1 MSHPNILSRVKAE
14 IAKTIIGNEDLVE
27 HLLIALLARGHVLL
41 IGPPGMAKTTLVHS
55 FADSLHLPFNRIQFT
70 PDLMPSDILGT
81 EILQENKST
90 GQRELTFI
98 KGPIF
103 TQILLADEINRTP
116 PKTQAALLQAMQE
129 KTVTLFGRTEKL
141 AEPFMVLATQNP
153 IELEGT
159 YPLPEAQLDR
169 FLFSLYLDYP
179 SYENELE
186 IVKRHST
193 TLKEKVEQV
202 LTGEAILDLQNAV
215 SNMTVSDHVYEK
227 AVRLARATRPDA
239 ATGSQEA
246 SKALDPVRRY
256 VKWGAGPRAAQYLVL
271 AAKAKALLAG
281 RPTPIESDVTSL
293 FKAAMNHRIQL
304 NFQAEAEGVSVDS
317 ILDTVLKSA

>member
-1 MSHPNILSRVKAE
+1 MTPAPDSLAQVKRE
-14 IAKTIIGNEDLVE
+14 IAKIVVGNEALIE
-27 HLLIALLARGHVLL
+27 HILIALLARGHVLL

-70 PDLMPSDILGT
+70 PDLMPSDILGN

-90 GQRELTFI
+90 GQRELSFI

-129 KTVTLFGRTEKL
+129 KTVTLFGRTERL
-141 AEPFMVLATQNP
+141 TEPFMVLATQNP
-153 IELEGT
+153 IEQEGT

-179 SYENELE
+179 SYADELA
-186 IVKRHST
+186 IVKKHSST
-193 TLKEKVEQV
+193 IREKVQAV
-202 LTGEAILDLQNAV
+202 LSGEDILKLQDAV
-215 SNMTVSDHVYEK
+215 YSMSVSEHVYEK
-227 AVRLARATRPDA
+227 AVKLTRLTRPD
-239 ATGSQEA
+239 QEN
-246 SKALDPVRRY
+246 PIPEVRQY
-256 VKWGAGPRAAQYLVL
+256 VKWGAGPRAIQFLVL
-271 AAKAKALLAG
+271 AAKGKALLEG

-293 FKAAMNHRIQL
+293 FKACMNHRLQL
-304 NFQAEAEGVSVDS
+304 NFQAEAEEVTVNT
-317 ILDTVLKSA
+317 ILDKVLKAA